1 MGAFFISLPS
11 PLFYTLTKMPE
22 PSKRTLHG
30 RGITANPPNRF
41 ETIAYIPD
49 EGEAFQ
55 AGTQLFRDA
64 SKTVISYNTSPDIPY
79 NASLNPYRG
88 CEHGCSYCYA
98 RPYHEYLGFSAGLDF
113 ETKIMV
119 KKDAPGLLH
128 KELSSPRWKPQNLN
142 LSGVTDP
149 YQPLE
154 RQLAITR
161 GCLEVLVEFQNPVTI
176 VTKNALVTRDIDLL
190 QSLAKV
196 DAVMVVISM
205 TSLENAVCNVMEP
218 RTSRP
223 AQRLKAIRS
232 LSEAGIPVGVLV
244 SPIIPGLTDQE
255 IPTILEAAKDA
266 GAQFADYT
274 MLRLPHGVAD
284 IFSNWL
290 EQVFP
295 ERKEKILNRVRD
307 IRQGTL
313 NDSKFR
319 RRMQGQGIFAEQIQS
334 LFRISCDRVGLPRK
348 APGLSITNFRR
359 TGEQLNL
366 L

>member
-1 MGAFFISLPS
+1 
-11 PLFYTLTKMPE
+11 MPE
-22 PSKRTLHG
+22 HPQKKTPHG
-30 RGITANPPNRF
+30 RGITANPQNRF

-49 EGEAFQ
+49 EGETFPT
-55 AGTQLFRDA
+55 GTQLFRDA
-64 SKTVISYNTSPDIPY
+64 SKTVISYNNSPDIPY

-119 KKDAPGLLH
+119 KEDAPNLLR

-161 GCLEVLVEFQNPVTI
+161 GCLEVLVSFQNPVTI

-196 DAVMVVISM
+196 NAAIVIISM

-223 AQRLKAIRS
+223 QQRLKAIRT
-232 LSEAGIPVGVLV
+232 LSDAGIPVGVLV
-244 SPIIPGLTDQE
+244 SPIIPGLTDHE
-255 IPTILEAAKDA
+255 IPAILDAVKDA
-266 GAQFADYT
+266 GADFAEYT

-284 IFSNWL
+284 IFSDWL
-290 EQVFP
+290 ELHFP

-307 IRQGTL
+307 IRQGAL
-313 NDSKFR
+313 NDTKFR

-334 LFRISCDRVGLPRK
+334 LFRISCDRLGLPRK
-348 APGLSITNFRR
+348 APNLSITSFRR
-359 TGEQLNL
+359 SGEQLNL

>member
-1 MGAFFISLPS
+1 
-11 PLFYTLTKMPE
+11 MPE
-22 PSKRTLHG
+22 SSKKTTHG
-30 RGITANPPNRF
+30 RGTTINPKNRF
-41 ETIAYIPD
+41 ESIFYIPD
-49 EGEAFQ
+49 EGEEFQ
-55 AGTQLFRDA
+55 TRTQLFRDT
-64 SKTVISYNTSPDIPY
+64 SKTIISYNTSPDIPY

-113 ETKIMV
+113 ETKIVV
-119 KKDAPGLLH
+119 KENAPTLLR
-128 KELSSPRWKPQNLN
+128 KELSSPRWKVQSLN

-154 RQLAITR
+154 RQLKLTR
-161 GCLEVLVEFQNPVTI
+161 DCLEVLVEFQNPVTI

-190 QSLAKV
+190 QPLARAN
-196 DAVMVVISM
+196 AVVVVISM
-205 TSLENAVCNVMEP
+205 TTLENSVCNVMEP

-223 AQRLKAIRS
+223 QQRLKTIRS

-244 SPIIPGLTDQE
+244 SPIIPGLTDHE
-255 IPTILEAAKDA
+255 IPAILEAVKEA
-266 GAQFADYT
+266 GADFAEYT

-290 EQVFP
+290 GQHFP
-295 ERKEKILNRVRD
+295 ERKDKILNRVRD
-307 IRQGTL
+307 IRQGAL
-313 NDSKFR
+313 NDSRFR
-319 RRMQGQGIFAEQIQS
+319 RRMQGQGIFAEQIQN
-334 LFRISCDRVGLPRK
+334 LFRISCDRIGLSRK
-348 APGLSITNFRR
+348 APALSIAAFRR